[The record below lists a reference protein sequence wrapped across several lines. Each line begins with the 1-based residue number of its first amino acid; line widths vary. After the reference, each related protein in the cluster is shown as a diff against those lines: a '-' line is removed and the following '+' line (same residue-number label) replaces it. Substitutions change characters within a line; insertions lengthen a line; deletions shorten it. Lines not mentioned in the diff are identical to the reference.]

1 MELGTFQRAFDKAS
15 APVQR
20 WLTLRTS
27 LLGLAAGLVIGAAVA
42 ATAWRLRSPEA
53 VRIASAA
60 GCAVVGGVVGWWVAR
75 RSALSRVE
83 MALYLDRVLDGGE
96 AVATAVDID
105 PESAAAPAVIDSAA
119 RVIERASTQRTRPRV
134 FAWAHLAAP
143 LAIGAVVALAIV
155 PPPAAPLS
163 PPSVPGADT
172 VTLEDT
178 KAIDRVI
185 QELEKTKARDA
196 EQQKRLDDLTEQAKK
211 LREKAKNG
219 APRREIQTE
228 IAELAEGLAAEQ
240 QELGEGDE
248 RRGLEA
254 AMNKLEQAR
263 MNEARKAL
271 GDKDMQALDEAM
283 ERTARSGDKKER
295 ESAKDAL
302 QKAAE
307 AARAEGA
314 EGVAK
319 TLDEQKKRFEEMEK
333 KAESMRALQEAL
345 GDKAPADSKQ
355 QLDKMDAGDAGAQ
368 QQLAE
373 ALSKA
378 LSQMSKEER
387 EALAKKLGEELKKD
401 AAKKNGGELSPEQ
414 KKQLEELAKKLATEE
429 GLKELAQQM
438 KDAANGP
445 PPSSGA
451 DRQKSLGNAGA
462 ALQAMKGQVGKP
474 GEGQGKDGQGGEG
487 ETPGEGQGGP
497 GSQKTPGSNP
507 KKPGGPSPKI
517 DASSNPSKVDS
528 KLNAGIP
535 QAGSKTSR
543 TDARVGETANKQG
556 TGALGKAGKQELGGI
571 SESDVPEEY
580 REQVGRYF
588 HP

>member
-1 MELGTFQRAFDKAS
+1 MELGTFERAFDKAS

-27 LLGLAAGLVIGAAVA
+27 LMGLAAGLVVGAAVA

-53 VRIASAA
+53 VRIACAA
-60 GCAVVGGVVGWWVAR
+60 GCAVVGGALGWWIAR
-75 RSALSRVE
+75 RNALSRVE

-119 RVIERASTQRTRPRV
+119 KVIERATTRRTRPRV

-143 LAIGAVVALAIV
+143 LAIGAVVALLVV
-155 PPPAAPLS
+155 PPPPAPLP
-163 PPSVPGADT
+163 PPSVPGADV

-185 QELEKTKARDA
+185 EELEKTKARDA

-219 APRREIQTE
+219 APRREIQAE

-271 GDKDMQALDEAM
+271 GDKDMEALDEAM
-283 ERTARSGDKKER
+283 ERAARSADEHERQSTKE
-295 ESAKDAL
+295 AL

-319 TLDEQKKRFEEMEK
+319 TLEEQKKRFEELEK
-333 KAESMRALQEAL
+333 KAESMRALQDAM
-345 GDKAPADSKQ
+345 GDKAPAGTKEQ
-355 QLDKMDAGDAGAQ
+355 RDKMGAGDADAQ
-368 QQLAE
+368 QKLAE

-378 LSQMSKEER
+378 LSQMSKEDR
-387 EALAKKLGEELKKD
+387 EALAKKLAEELQKD
-401 AAKKNGGELSPEQ
+401 AAKQNGGELSAEQ

-438 KDAANGP
+438 KDAANAA

-451 DRQKSLGNAGA
+451 DRQKSLGNASA
-462 ALQAMKGQVGKP
+462 ALQSMKGQVGKP
-474 GEGQGKDGQGGEG
+474 GEGEGQTGEN
-487 ETPGEGQGGP
+487 ETPGEGKGGP
-497 GSQKTPGSNP
+497 GSQKTPTANP

-517 DASSNPSKVDS
+517 DASSSPSRVDS

-535 QAGSKTSR
+535 QPGSKTSR

-556 TGALGKAGKQELGGI
+556 TGALGKVGEQELGGI